1 LQEKEAV
8 EVTKKPDLTLP
19 TGENL
24 KPDLVIK
31 KREGVFVVDV
41 TVRHEDG
48 NYLSRA
54 RDEKIAKYRDLL
66 P

>member
-8 EVTKKPDLTLP
+8 EVTKEPDLTLP
-19 TGENL
+19 TGEKL

-31 KREGVFVVDV
+31 NREGVFVVDV

-48 NYLSRA
+48 GLS
-54 RDEKIAKYRDLL
+54 L
-66 P
+66 